1 MAKKKVVSIDV
12 MPYTPKPDNEFWFYV
27 GENYYRRMQPTPYKA
42 SKINLDY
49 YKNIL
54 AIKKK

>member
-1 MAKKKVVSIDV
+1 MAKKKVVHEINT
-12 MPYTPKPDNEFWFYV
+12 YTPPPDNEFWFYI
-27 GENYYRRMQPTPYKA
+27 GEQYYRRMQPTPYKA

-54 AIKKK
+54 GIKNK